1 MHPTDGMVPREVSIC
16 HLGARDKTLIANLEL
31 SAEEYK
37 SSTQRAVHNA
47 TAAIA
52 AMTTQEKMDTKADAA
67 STGVPAEPT
76 PPVAEVSP
84 EEQCVLSQHAVFA
97 GKVFFSHYFCACL

>member
-1 MHPTDGMVPREVSIC
+1 MVPREVSIC

-37 SSTQRAVHNA
+37 SGTQRPVHTSTAA
-47 TAAIA
+47 TAA
-52 AMTTQEKMDTKADAA
+52 MSTQEKMDTKADAA
-67 STGVPAEPT
+67 STGAPAEPT

-84 EEQCVLSQHAVFA
+84 EEQCVSFFFIHVSFGLSPTNP
-97 GKVFFSHYFCACL
+97 KTLTLK